1 MDLFKRLREEK
12 NNWLQ
17 EWLLKKSLDD
27 RQKLIVKGKD
37 LFKVLP
43 EKEKEKALKMIMLD
57 LMGKIEEEITVF
69 LKNTS
74 DLWVLCSEEEV
85 RKIWKEIE
93 KDIVESPIFK
103 FDVMESRTFL
113 KWTFPKM
120 IDIICITLNSK
131 LKRLWKS

>member
-57 LMGKIEEEITVF
+57 LMGKIEEE
-69 LKNTS
+69 
-74 DLWVLCSEEEV
+74 V

-103 FDVMESRTFL
+103 SGVMESRTFL

>member
-57 LMGKIEEEITVF
+57 LMGKIEEEVTVF

-103 FDVMESRTFL
+103 SGVMESRTFL

-120 IDIICITLNSK
+120 IDNLYYFK
-131 LKRLWKS
+131 F